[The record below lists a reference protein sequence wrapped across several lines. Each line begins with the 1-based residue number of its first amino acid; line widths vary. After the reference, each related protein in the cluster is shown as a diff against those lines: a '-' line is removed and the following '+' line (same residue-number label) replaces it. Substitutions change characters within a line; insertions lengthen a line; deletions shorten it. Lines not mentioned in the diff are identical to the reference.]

1 MRVIEVREY
10 GTPSVLRV
18 ATHEQP
24 TPSHNELRIEVK
36 AAGVNFA
43 DVMHRRGTYPS
54 GPSPP
59 YVPGFEVAGVVDST
73 GSDVEPFDIGDRVVS
88 YVASGTGGYAEYAL
102 ANPVHTFHVP
112 DSVFVH
118 QAVAVPIQFLTAH
131 NCLFE
136 WGGLDKNDRVLIHAA
151 AGGVGTAAIQLARE
165 AGAEVFGTAST
176 DVKLDRI
183 DALGWGH
190 CINYEEKPFVE
201 AIEELTD
208 GEGVDLVLD
217 GVGGEVH
224 HNSLKVLAPFGRL
237 VAFGVASGEGTQLNS
252 SGLLTQN
259 LQVYGYHY
267 GGALA
272 EAPNRVLDPAD
283 GILQQLANGTLEAVL
298 EDTIP
303 LEKATVA
310 HQRLESRTSVGK
322 IVLTL

>member
-10 GTPSVLRV
+10 GAPGVLQMGTR
-18 ATHEQP
+18 EQP
-24 TPSHNELRIEVK
+24 TPSHNELRIEVE

-59 YVPGFEVAGVVDST
+59 YVPGFEVAGVVEST
-73 GSDVEPFDIGDRVVS
+73 GSAVEPFDSGDRVVS

-102 ANPVHTFHVP
+102 AKPIHTFHVP
-112 DSVFVH
+112 DSVSL
-118 QAVAVPIQFLTAH
+118 QEAVAVPIQFLTAH

-136 WGGLDKNDRVLIHAA
+136 WGDLDENDRVLIHAA
-151 AGGVGTAAIQLARE
+151 AGGVGTAAVQFARE

-176 DVKLDRI
+176 GVKLDRI
-183 DALGWGH
+183 DALGCDH
-190 CINYEEKPFVE
+190 CINYTETPFVE
-201 AIEELTD
+201 AIDQLTD
-208 GEGVDLVLD
+208 GAGVDLVLD
-217 GVGGEVH
+217 GVGGDVH
-224 HNSLKVLAPFGRL
+224 HNSLRALAPFGRL

-252 SGLLTQN
+252 SGLLTKN

-272 EAPNRVLDPAD
+272 EAPARVLGPAD

-303 LEKATVA
+303 LEKATTA
-310 HQRLESRTSVGK
+310 HQRLENRASIGK

>member
-1 MRVIEVREY
+1 MRIIEVREY
-10 GTPSVLRV
+10 GTPSVLQV
-18 ATHEQP
+18 ANHEQP
-24 TPSHNELRIEVK
+24 TPSHNELRIEVE

-73 GSDVEPFDIGDRVVS
+73 GSDVELFDIGDRVVS

-102 ANPVHTFHVP
+102 AKPVHTFHVP
-112 DSVFVH
+112 DSVSLH
-118 QAVAVPIQFLTAH
+118 EAVAVPIQFLTAH

-136 WGGLDKNDRVLIHAA
+136 WGGLDENDRVLIHAA

-183 DALGWGH
+183 DALGCDH
-190 CINYEEKPFVE
+190 CINYEETPFVE
-201 AIEELTD
+201 AIEQLTD

-224 HNSLKVLAPFGRL
+224 HNSLRVLAPFGRL

-252 SGLLTQN
+252 SGLLTHN

-272 EAPNRVLDPAD
+272 EAPDRVLDPAD
-283 GILQQLANGTLEAVL
+283 GILQQLANESLETVL

-303 LEKATVA
+303 LEKATMA
-310 HQRLESRTSVGK
+310 HQRLESRNSVGK

>member
-1 MRVIEVREY
+1 MRVIEVSEY
-10 GTPSVLRV
+10 GNPSVLQV
-18 ATHEQP
+18 TNHEQP
-24 TPSHNELRIEVK
+24 TPSHNELGIEVE

-59 YVPGFEVAGVVDST
+59 YVPGFEVAGIVDST
-73 GSDVEPFDIGDRVVS
+73 GFDVEPFDIGDRVVS
-88 YVASGTGGYAEYAL
+88 YITGGTGGYAEYAL
-102 ANPVHTFHVP
+102 VKPVHTFRVP
-112 DSVFVH
+112 DSVSFH
-118 QAVAVPIQFLTAH
+118 EAVAVPIQFLTAH

-136 WGGLDKNDRVLIHAA
+136 WGNLDENDRVLIHAA
-151 AGGVGTAAIQLARE
+151 AGGVGTAATQLARE
-165 AGAEVFGTAST
+165 AGAEVFGTTST
-176 DVKLDRI
+176 DVKLNRI
-183 DALGWGH
+183 DVLGCDH
-190 CINYEEKPFVE
+190 CINYEETPFVE
-201 AIEELTD
+201 VIKQLTD

-224 HNSLKVLAPFGRL
+224 HNSLKALAPFGRL
-237 VAFGVASGEGTQLNS
+237 VAFGVASGEGTQLNT

-272 EAPNRVLDPAD
+272 EAPDLVLSPVD
-283 GILQQLANGTLEAVL
+283 GILQQLANGSIETVL

-303 LEKATVA
+303 LEQAMVA
-310 HQRLESRTSVGK
+310 HQRLENRNNVGK

>member
-10 GTPSVLRV
+10 GTPTVLQL
-18 ATHEQP
+18 ANHEQP
-24 TPSHNELRIEVK
+24 APSHNELRIEVE

-59 YVPGFEVAGVVDST
+59 YVPGFEVAGIVDST
-73 GSDVEPFDIGDRVVS
+73 GSAVDAFDSGERVVS

-102 ANPVHTFHVP
+102 AKPVHTFHVP
-112 DSVFVH
+112 DSVSLH
-118 QAVAVPIQFLTAH
+118 EAVAVPIQFLTAH
-131 NCLFE
+131 NCLFA
-136 WGGLDKNDRVLIHAA
+136 WGGLNENDQVLIHAA
-151 AGGVGTAAIQLARE
+151 AGGVGTAAVQLARE
-165 AGAEVFGTAST
+165 AGADVFGTAST

-183 DALGWGH
+183 DALGCDH
-190 CINYEEKPFVE
+190 CINYEETPFVE
-201 AIEELTD
+201 AIDTLTD
-208 GEGVDLVLD
+208 REGVDLVLD

-224 HNSLKVLAPFGRL
+224 HNSLRALAPFGRL

-252 SGLLTQN
+252 SGLLTKN

-267 GGALA
+267 GSALA
-272 EAPNRVLDPAD
+272 EAPDRVLEPAD

-298 EDTIP
+298 DNTIP
-303 LEKATVA
+303 LEKAAMA
-310 HQRLESRTSVGK
+310 HQRLENRTSIGK